1 MEKRFVVESYFDY
14 IEVLD
19 EIINTLN
26 FNKIVVKYDLGEKEV
41 EVKDLVDFLEDLY
54 ENEKVIDIKFCDEVI
69 MHISESEVWVDVS
82 GNYIDKLKELESFC

>member
-1 MEKRFVVESYFDY
+1 MELMEKRFVVESYFDY

-54 ENEKVIDIKFCDEVI
+54 ENEKVIRRE
-69 MHISESEVWVDVS
+69 E
-82 GNYIDKLKELESFC
+82 